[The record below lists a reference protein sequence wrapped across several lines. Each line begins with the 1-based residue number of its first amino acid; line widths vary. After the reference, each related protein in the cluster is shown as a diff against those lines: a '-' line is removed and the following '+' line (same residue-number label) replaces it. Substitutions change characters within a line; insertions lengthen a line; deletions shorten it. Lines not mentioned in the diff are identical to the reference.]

1 MPKYNNKNDNNK
13 DDNNNEYLYIFQNLL
28 YIKNIKLK
36 RIKGNNKKGNIKIN
50 INKKINIKCNY
61 KKGNIIKSNIYI
73 NKNIISIITP
83 LINNIKM
90 NGMCIN
96 IHKNINSELRKI
108 DNELLEEFYN

>member
-1 MPKYNNKNDNNK
+1 MWIRFKQKN
-13 DDNNNEYLYIFQNLL
+13 FQKH
-28 YIKNIKLK
+28 IDK
-36 RIKGNNKKGNIKIN
+36 
-50 INKKINIKCNY
+50 Y